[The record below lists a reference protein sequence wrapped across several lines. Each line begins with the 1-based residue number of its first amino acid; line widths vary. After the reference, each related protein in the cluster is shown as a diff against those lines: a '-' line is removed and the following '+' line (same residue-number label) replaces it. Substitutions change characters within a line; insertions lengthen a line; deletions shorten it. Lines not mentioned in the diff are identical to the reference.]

1 MPIFSASRPLL
12 RLSSKKAA
20 LVVAEVAV
28 VATVAAEAAAPEV
41 VTVVAVV
48 VTVVA
53 VMAAAEADVVARS
66 LPTKTSPPCE

>member
-1 MPIFSASRPLL
+1 MPIFLASRPLL
-12 RLSSKKAA
+12 RLSSKKAD
-20 LVVAEVAV
+20 LVAAVAV
-28 VATVAAEAAAPEV
+28 ETAAPEV
-41 VTVVAVV
+41 VTAVAVV